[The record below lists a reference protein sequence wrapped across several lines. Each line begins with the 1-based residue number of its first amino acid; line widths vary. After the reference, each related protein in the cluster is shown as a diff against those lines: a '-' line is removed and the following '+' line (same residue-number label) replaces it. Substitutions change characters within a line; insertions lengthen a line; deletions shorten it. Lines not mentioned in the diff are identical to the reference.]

1 MLIKEVIL
9 AGCVKNTGEC
19 KDEDPPATAV
29 VLEHQTE
36 MP

>member
-9 AGCVKNTGEC
+9 AGCVRSTGER